1 MAAEGQRQSLQ
12 EIWWLQRCRDP
23 RGHGP
28 SYSVDEEKDPGRG
41 TALVKVTREP
51 GAVGKLIT
59 GPCLRVTTPLA
70 AEALRAWKDRQEW
83 GDGGKGSCVSSC

>member
-1 MAAEGQRQSLQ
+1 M
-12 EIWWLQRCRDP
+12 
-23 RGHGP
+23 
-28 SYSVDEEKDPGRG
+28 
-41 TALVKVTREP
+41 VKVTREP